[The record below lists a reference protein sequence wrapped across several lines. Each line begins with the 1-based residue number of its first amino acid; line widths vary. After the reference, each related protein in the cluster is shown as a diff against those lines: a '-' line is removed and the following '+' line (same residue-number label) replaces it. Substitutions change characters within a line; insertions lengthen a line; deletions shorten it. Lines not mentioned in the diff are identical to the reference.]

1 MFTKNQLKH
10 LIFCLFFSLQL
21 YGQTPTDLRT
31 EKIFLTTPK
40 TDYTIDDT
48 ITVRGL
54 ATSIAH
60 NHSTPYSRF
69 VYVELLNPDVDSVI
83 ARNKAVID
91 HEGRF
96 HTSFTP
102 EPDAVKGGYF
112 LRAYTRFM
120 RNFSES
126 SFAFH
131 YITIGKADVKD
142 DGIIDE
148 NVSCEIVPTGNK
160 LIPGLP
166 QQIVCVLNNHLGYPL
181 RKQTLALTGEKGD
194 TIALSTTSDAGFAVF
209 NFIPT
214 ADRTYT
220 VKFSAMGVN
229 KLFDVPDAN
238 ENESK
243 ISAALKGNR
252 LYFNIEGQS
261 PKKRQIFAFDNNN
274 GLSQID
280 ATADQGLIKLSNT
293 PTGPVTVF
301 LTDDTL
307 GVISQCSILPGDALN
322 LALNASDTLNTNSKT
337 PYKIEGL
344 HEDSITT
351 MVRFVPVSS
360 SVCPPSAQQ
369 AILFSSDFQS
379 PLPFPS
385 ATGNRQQINADMQA
399 WLGTATFTRFNLAEA
414 VKNDCDLYRYLP
426 EFNQTISGTIYDD
439 KRAKH
444 PMKYGKLVA
453 YNGFDRSVTDTT
465 VTKDG
470 RFIVEVND
478 FDDGSEFFLQAIN
491 SNEKIINAIIELDA
505 VDYPEIGILPVPPVR
520 RNKYNE
526 ADVSIGESGKGVR
539 ELPNIVVKARA
550 QRIENRNDKNIHS
563 IRMKDR
569 DEIVRKGYLTL
580 FDIVRDMPFLRI
592 VAVEDV
598 KAADDA
604 GKDAGRS
611 IRNSAPGQL
620 YYYVYTTRGTSSLSG
635 NNSLPI
641 IVDGTVWDVQMCASL
656 WDMPAAEIESV
667 KQLSVAESLLYSAKG
682 LYGALAIQT
691 RTLGNKPRESKGRR
705 CWPEGITPTL
715 ATDYHKGPR
724 TPAVKGEYNM
734 FVDIV
739 TKDGRVYTLSKPV
752 TVID

>member
-1 MFTKNQLKH
+1 MMIKNL
-10 LIFCLFFSLQL
+10 LTVAISCIIVSAPVV
-21 YGQTPTDLRT
+21 GQTPTDLRT
-31 EKIFLTTPK
+31 EKIFLTTPQ

-48 ITVRGL
+48 IRVTGL
-54 ATSIAH
+54 VTCIAQ
-60 NHSTPYSRF
+60 NHSRPYSRF

-83 ARNKAVID
+83 ARNKVVID
-91 HEGRF
+91 QEGKFR
-96 HTSFTP
+96 TSFLP
-102 EPDAVKGGYF
+102 EPDAAKGAYF
-112 LRAYTRFM
+112 MRAYTRFM

-148 NVSCEIVPTGNK
+148 NVSCEIIPKGNK
-160 LIPGLP
+160 LIPGIP

-181 RKQTLALTGEKGD
+181 KQQTLALTEENGD

-209 NFIPT
+209 NFIPM

-220 VKFSAMGVN
+220 VKLSAMGVN
-229 KLFDVPDAN
+229 KLFDVPEAN

-243 ISAALKGNR
+243 ISTALKGNR

-261 PKKRQIFAFDNNN
+261 PKKRHIFAFDNSN

-280 ATADQGLIKLSNT
+280 ATADQGLIKLSNS

-307 GVISQCSILPGDALN
+307 GIISQCTILPSDALE
-322 LALNASDTLNTNSKT
+322 LALNVSDILNANSK
-337 PYKIEGL
+337 PHYKVEGL
-344 HEDSITT
+344 HMDSISV

-360 SVCPPSAQQ
+360 SVCPPTAQQ
-369 AILFSSDFQS
+369 AILFLSDFQS
-379 PLPFPS
+379 SLPLPS
-385 ATGNRQQINADMQA
+385 ATGNHQQINTDIQA

-414 VKNDCDLYRYLP
+414 VKNDCNLYRYMP

-453 YNGFDRSVTDTT
+453 YNGFDRSVTDTA
-465 VTKDG
+465 VSKDG

-491 SNEKIINAIIELDA
+491 SNEKIINATIELDA

-526 ADVSIGESGKGVR
+526 ADVSLGESGKGVR

-550 QRIENRNDKNIHS
+550 QKIENRNGKNIHS
-563 IRMKDR
+563 IRVKDR

-598 KAADDA
+598 KSADDA
-604 GKDAGRS
+604 ARDAGRAMV
-611 IRNSAPGQL
+611 NSAPGQL
-620 YYYVYTTRGTSSLSG
+620 YYHVYTTRGTSSLSG

-667 KQLSVAESLLYSAKG
+667 EQLSVAESLLYSAKG

-691 RTLGNKPRESKGRR
+691 RALGNKPRESKGRR

-715 ATDYHKGPR
+715 ATDSIKDIR
-724 TPAVKGEYNM
+724 VPAVKGDYNM